1 MFSSGIEKTIL
12 LTLLAAVGGAF
23 KLGLE
28 TQHRWLVGSE
38 QEVVAKGSYIK
49 LKELE
54 DGYYSKKYVD
64 ENYLSKSS
72 LLEGFV
78 AKKQYK
84 EIAAE
89 LVEYRSKAQ
98 RAAKAL
104 KSETKQLSYGEVW
117 HPQNPEFVIRFDSYS
132 VDVDSVFT
140 GIVTTILPE
149 SERSTYRM
157 SPLSNSRVYKFRYEG
172 QSYSLK
178 LAFKNVRD
186 EIFLEATLTQ
196 IL

>member
-98 RAAKAL
+98 RAAK
-104 KSETKQLSYGEVW
+104 ETL
-117 HPQNPEFVIRFDSYS
+117 N
-132 VDVDSVFT
+132 
-140 GIVTTILPE
+140 
-149 SERSTYRM
+149 
-157 SPLSNSRVYKFRYEG
+157 
-172 QSYSLK
+172 
-178 LAFKNVRD
+178 
-186 EIFLEATLTQ
+186 
-196 IL
+196 